1 MNIILVNGLNSVVIN
16 VKICEVNHNIL
27 EMFYQTF
34 HLNYAKIRMVYKI
47 NRIENG
53 VNDRHPNIH
62 IKIIKVK
69 KVPTQVVFKN
79 IQRI

>member
-1 MNIILVNGLNSVVIN
+1 
-16 VKICEVNHNIL
+16 
-27 EMFYQTF
+27 MFYQTF